1 MKDDALPESIRRAVK
16 RIDWRTLRGARQ
28 EAGRICLIEF
38 DAGRFDPAAFRDA
51 GLACPAT
58 IARSV
63 ATRQAEFFFGR
74 LAARMALAALGV
86 DCPDIPIGPTR
97 EPVWPGSVIGSIT
110 HNQDYA
116 AAVALP
122 GRPRVGI
129 DIERVVS
136 PESQQAL
143 LATAISPGE
152 QAYLRTLAAGLPF
165 EQLITAVFSAKESF
179 FKAAFPSVGRYFD
192 FSAAELVHFDVQ
204 NLRLS
209 LRLTEALSRE
219 FFVGKVIELH
229 VEYIRPDTLLTSFF
243 PSA

>member
-1 MKDDALPESIRRAVK
+1 MKDDALPDSVRRAVK
-16 RIDWRTLRGARQ
+16 RIEWRSLRQ
-28 EAGRICLIEF
+28 EPGGICVIEF
-38 DAGRFDPAAFRDA
+38 DGSRFDPAAFPDT

-74 LAARMALAALGV
+74 LAARMSLAALGV

-97 EPVWPGSVIGSIT
+97 EPVWPGAVIGSIT
-110 HNQDYA
+110 HNQEYA
-116 AAVALP
+116 AAVALLGHP
-122 GRPRVGI
+122 CVGI

-136 PESQQAL
+136 AESQQAL
-143 LATAISPGE
+143 LATAISAGE
-152 QAYLRTLAAGLPF
+152 QAYLRTLAGLPF
-165 EQLITAVFSAKESF
+165 AQLITAVFSAKESF

-209 LRLTEALSRE
+209 LCLKETLSPE
-219 FFVGKVIELH
+219 FCFGKVVELH